1 MLRIYRAPKT
11 TPGQT
16 TLQADEGTWAV
27 VIDRIKRGSN
37 SQAVHPLLEVLRG
50 MGALDL
56 ARGVSPYQH
65 EPGSGPVLRVSVPDA
80 LALTIMETAQR

>member
-27 VIDRIKRGSN
+27 VIDRIKRGQN

-50 MGALDL
+50 MGEHDL
-56 ARGVSPYQH
+56 ARGASPPRH

-80 LALTIMETAQR
+80 LARTILEVAA